1 MTRARYQQ
9 VSLQDTPY
17 YHCISRC
24 VRRAYLC
31 GDDPVSGKNFDHRK
45 QWLVTRIKTLAAQ
58 FSIDICAY
66 AIMSNHYHLVL
77 FVNEQQAKDWDEAEV
92 VRRWTAVFPRNAAL
106 IATLQ
111 KNKSSKAAQKR
122 LQQQVNLWRER
133 LMDISWF
140 MRCVNE
146 TVARQANRED
156 ACRGRFWEGRFKSQ
170 ALLDEKAL
178 VTCMAYVD
186 LNPVRAG
193 VTDSLEGSDFTS
205 IQERLINHAKKVKNR
220 SYRQYRLLTRRNT
233 KHLVGRQAGDRQAKL
248 RLMSEIGGASEAS
261 YRPLAITPQ
270 SYFDLL
276 ETTCKALHPEEY
288 NAHRITDTL
297 DEKNRLL
304 NDLGIDGEAWM
315 KSVTGFHH
323 HYSLAAGTESA
334 LVHFH
339 ESRIKSGVSLKHPH
353 KWVRGVHSSRSL
365 YGSA

>member
-31 GDDPVSGKNFDHRK
+31 GDDPVTGKNFDHRK
-45 QWLVTRIKTLAAQ
+45 QWLVSRIKTLAAQ

-77 FVNEQQAKDWDEAEV
+77 FVNEQQVGEWDDSEV
-92 VRRWTAVFPRNAAL
+92 VKRWTALFPRNAAL

-122 LQQQVNLWRER
+122 LQQQTSLWRER

-146 TVARQANRED
+146 IVARQANRED
-156 ACRGRFWEGRFKSQ
+156 ECSGRFWEGRFKSQ

-186 LNPVRAG
+186 LNPIRAG
-193 VTDSLEGSDFTS
+193 ITDSLENSDFTS
-205 IQERLINHAKKVKNR
+205 IQERLIYHAKKVKNR
-220 SYRQYRLLTRRNT
+220 SYRQHRLLKRRTT
-233 KHLVGRQAGDRQAKL
+233 KHLVGRQSGGKQAKL
-248 RLMSEIGGASEAS
+248 RLMSEMEGVAEERFS
-261 YRPLAITPQ
+261 ITPQ

-276 ETTCKALHPEEY
+276 EVTCKALHPEEY
-288 NAHRITDTL
+288 LAHRITDTL
-297 DEKNRLL
+297 EKKNRLL
-304 NDLGIDGEAWM
+304 NELGISAESWL
-315 KSVTGFHH
+315 KSVTTFHR
-323 HYSLAAGTESA
+323 HYSVAAGSESA
-334 LVHFH
+334 LIHFH
-339 ESRIKSGVSLKHPH
+339 ESRIKSGVILKHPR
-353 KWVRGVHSSRSL
+353 KWIRGINSSRLL
-365 YGSA
+365 YGST